1 MAKVTRAVPHMTRD
15 LEKPFARSYWVVPN
29 KFLAGYY
36 PGSKHAE
43 EASQRHQGLLNCGI
57 RYVVNL
63 MEEHETDHSGNG
75 FVPYENTLREI
86 ADGMAVDVY
95 FIRHPIRD
103 NGVPST
109 EQMVTILDTI
119 DHAISSELPVYV
131 HCWGGVGRTGTV
143 VGCYLARHGI
153 ATGQECLVKIRE
165 LRRIDPTADRSSP
178 ETIKQADMVLG
189 WKTGK

>member
-1 MAKVTRAVPHMTRD
+1 MTQD
-15 LEKPFARSYWVVPN
+15 LEKPFDRSYWVVPHN
-29 KFLAGYY
+29 LLAGCY
-36 PGSKHAE
+36 PGSRDPD
-43 EASQRHQGLLNCGI
+43 EASQRLQGLLNCGI

-86 ADGMAVDVY
+86 ADGLAVDVY

-109 EQMVTILDTI
+109 EQMVAILDTI
-119 DHAISSELPVYV
+119 DHAISSELSVYV
-131 HCWGGVGRTGTV
+131 HCWGGVGRTGSV

-153 ATGQECLVKIRE
+153 AKGQECLDKINE
-165 LRRIDPTADRSSP
+165 LRRTNPTVQRNSP
-178 ETIKQADMVLG
+178 ETIEQANMVLC